1 MYSSSKEILRF
12 IAPLLNAEN
21 ATVLVLQKYML
32 WRKIMFAFLLVM
44 YDIYFQSYMYT
55 CGEVLWI
62 NHVILLF
69 LCENILLNKV
79 STSKYLYIA
88 DLFWSNV

>member
-12 IAPLLNAEN
+12 IAPLLNAEK

-44 YDIYFQSYMYT
+44 YIYFQIYMYT
-55 CGEVLWI
+55 CGEVLWN
-62 NHVILLF
+62 NHVVLSF
-69 LCENILLNKV
+69 LCENIFLNKV

-88 DLFWSNV
+88 NLFWSNV